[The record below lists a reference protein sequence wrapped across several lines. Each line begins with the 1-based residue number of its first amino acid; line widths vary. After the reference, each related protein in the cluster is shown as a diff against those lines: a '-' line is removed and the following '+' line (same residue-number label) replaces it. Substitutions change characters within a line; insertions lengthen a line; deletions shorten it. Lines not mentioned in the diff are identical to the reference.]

1 LRSCL
6 VLNGSVHARSSEQMK
21 HAETQRCI
29 SPGFG
34 APWRI
39 LAPNHAPGADPAC
52 VARVNAGHVLEPLA
66 AASPDAIL
74 VIGGDTAFAV
84 VAELGLPP
92 LLPVREIAPGVPV
105 TCIEAAQ
112 LAQVLPGRRRDLFLI
127 TKAGGFGERDVLC
140 RVRERL
146 DANGRYQP

>member
-1 LRSCL
+1 MHVRCGSAEFEDGMGAEDL
-6 VLNGSVHARSSEQMK
+6 LNAADTALIAAKGDGPDA
-21 HAETQRCI
+21 
-29 SPGFG
+29 G
-34 APWRI
+34 WRI

-52 VARVNAGHVLEPLA
+52 VARANARHVLDSLA

-92 LLPVREIAPGVPV
+92 LLPVREIVPGVPV
-105 TCIEAAQ
+105 TRIEATQ
-112 LAQVLPGRRRDLFLI
+112 LAQALPGRRRDLFLI

-146 DANGRYQP
+146 DSYGG